1 MLTASNLHLRADVMR
16 KQPSHWPFKWAPR
29 MIVATCFFIHSLLAN
44 NMSIFHIPFQWIPLT
59 CTRHSE
65 NTRCRNF
72 AKTFHCKRAWAASK
86 WGRWKSQREWV
97 KREEKHRKNSNGVE
111 NEAHIYNFR
120 CLYHV
125 PSSTHSVVSQRMR
138 ARGTIQTF

>member
-1 MLTASNLHLRADVMR
+1 MDSPHMHTA
-16 KQPSHWPFKWAPR
+16 
-29 MIVATCFFIHSLLAN
+29 
-44 NMSIFHIPFQWIPLT
+44 QWKYALPEFCKNIPLQEGMSRFEVGT
-59 CTRHSE
+59 MEVTER
-65 NTRCRNF
+65 
-72 AKTFHCKRAWAASK
+72 
-86 WGRWKSQREWV
+86 RETP
-97 KREEKHRKNSNGVE
+97 KNSNGVE

>member
-1 MLTASNLHLRADVMR
+1 MDSPHMHTA
-16 KQPSHWPFKWAPR
+16 
-29 MIVATCFFIHSLLAN
+29 
-44 NMSIFHIPFQWIPLT
+44 QWKYALPEFGKNIPLQEGMSRFEVGT
-59 CTRHSE
+59 IEVTERV
-65 NTRCRNF
+65 
-72 AKTFHCKRAWAASK
+72 
-86 WGRWKSQREWV
+86 RERV
-97 KREEKHRKNSNGVE
+97 KRVEKHRKNSNGVE